1 MGKLGISDAGAA
13 AQALGQIAGALGTPR
28 FHRGILDVVREVFPS
43 DFAQVYQIERD
54 GRAVCIDPCDTPEI
68 HCKSYVREFSRY
80 CPLSRH
86 WQNTGRPGVVTMN
99 EVRERDY
106 DFGNYFAEFYDPI
119 GLVDE
124 IGMLLPSPGRRTV
137 ALFMERS
144 MRFSDEAPDV
154 LRRLYSGIA
163 RLHRTN
169 NQLLFRG
176 AVTRAAR
183 GFQPNAVCIFDRA
196 GETVFANRQ
205 WRQACRH
212 DGALEAQARAAFAE
226 GSRSLDIDG
235 GTLFASR
242 LDEWF
247 PIAPGGR
254 LCVLSYSSL
263 RNSLPALKA
272 SFLAGYV
279 SKREHEI
286 ICAIL
291 EGYPT
296 KAIAERVGCAPQTVK
311 AHKKR
316 IYRRLDIT
324 TEREIFLMFLDHLQ
338 GRSPVLDASK
348 VV

>member
-1 MGKLGISDAGAA
+1 MGRLGITDAGAA
-13 AQALGQIAGALGTPR
+13 ASALGQIAGALGTPR
-28 FHRGILDVVREVFPS
+28 FHRGILDVVRDVFPS
-43 DFAQVYQIERD
+43 DFAQVYQLERD
-54 GRAVCIDPCDTPEI
+54 GRAVCIDPCDTPQR
-68 HCKSYVREFSRY
+68 HCESYVHQFSRY

-86 WQNTGRPGVVTMN
+86 WQSTGRPGVVTMN
-99 EVRERDY
+99 EVRNRDC

-124 IGMLLPSPGRRTV
+124 IGVLLPSPGRRTV

-144 MRFSDEAPDV
+144 MRFSEEAPDV

-176 AVTRAAR
+176 AVTRTAR
-183 GFQPNAVCIFDRA
+183 GFQTNAVCIFDRS
-196 GETVFANRQ
+196 GETVFANRE
-205 WRQACRH
+205 WRQACRR
-212 DGALEAQARAAFAE
+212 DGVLAVQARSDFPGE
-226 GSRSLDIDG
+226 SPSRELDG

-242 LDEWF
+242 LEEWF

-254 LCVLSYSSL
+254 LCVLSFSSL
-263 RNSLPALKA
+263 RSSLPAFKI

-296 KAIAERVGCAPQTVK
+296 KAIAERLGCAPLTVK

-338 GRSPVLDASK
+338 GRSPELNDDEE
-348 VV
+348 

>member
-1 MGKLGISDAGAA
+1 MGRLGISDAGAA
-13 AQALGQIAGALGTPR
+13 ASALGQIAGALGTPK

-54 GRAVCIDPCDTPEI
+54 GRAVCIDPCDTPHR
-68 HCKSYVREFSRY
+68 HCESYVHQFSRY

-86 WQNTGRPGVVTMN
+86 WQRTGRPGVVTMN
-99 EVRERDY
+99 EVRNRDC

-124 IGMLLPSPGRRTV
+124 IGVLLPSPGRRTV

-144 MRFSDEAPDV
+144 KRFSDEAPDA

-176 AVTRAAR
+176 AVTRTAR
-183 GFQPNAVCIFDRA
+183 GFQTSAVCIFDRS
-196 GETVFANRQ
+196 GDPVFANRE
-205 WRQACRH
+205 WRQACRR
-212 DGALEAQARAAFAE
+212 DGALARLAGSDFAE
-226 GSRSLDIDG
+226 DSRRLDLDG
-235 GTLFASR
+235 GTLLASR

-263 RNSLPALKA
+263 HASLPALKT

-291 EGYPT
+291 EGHPT
-296 KAIAERVGCAPQTVK
+296 KAIADRLGCAPQTVK

-338 GRSPVLDASK
+338 GRSPVPEGDK
-348 VV
+348 E

>member
-1 MGKLGISDAGAA
+1 MGRLAITDASAA
-13 AQALGQIAGALGTPR
+13 ASALGQIAGALGTPK

-54 GRAVCIDPCDTPEI
+54 GRAVCIDPCDTPRR
-68 HCKSYVREFSRY
+68 HCDSYVDQFSRY

-86 WQNTGRPGVVTMN
+86 WQSTGRPGVVTMN
-99 EVRERDY
+99 EVRNRDC
-106 DFGNYFAEFYDPI
+106 DFGNYFADFYDPI

-124 IGMLLPSPGRRTV
+124 IGVLLPSPGRRTV

-144 MRFSDEAPDV
+144 RRFSDEAPDI

-176 AVTRAAR
+176 AVTRTAR
-183 GFQPNAVCIFDRA
+183 GFQPNAVCIFDRS
-196 GETVFANRQ
+196 GETVFANRE
-205 WRQACRH
+205 WRQACRR
-212 DGALEAQARAAFAE
+212 DGALAIRARSGFTE
-226 GSRSLDIDG
+226 DSRCLELDG

-242 LDEWF
+242 LEEWF

-254 LCVLSYSSL
+254 LCVLSYSGL
-263 RNSLPALKA
+263 RSSLPAFKA
-272 SFLAGYV
+272 SFLAGFV

-291 EGYPT
+291 DGYPT
-296 KAIAERVGCAPQTVK
+296 KAIAGRLGCAPQTIK
-311 AHKKR
+311 AHRKR

-338 GRSPVLDASK
+338 GRSPVPVARK
-348 VV
+348 E